1 MRIYVC
7 SVRVEYRGGGARCRN
22 EVSFYVGTPQF
33 HENRA
38 RFARA
43 ILGEHDSA
51 VYKGTHGRVFGVG
64 AVDPAGQFEFLVQY
78 PDRPTPVRFKV
89 LGWEYKDYAGGAM
102 EC

>member
-1 MRIYVC
+1 MPIYVC

-22 EVSFYVGTPQF
+22 EVNFYVGTPQF

-43 ILGEHDSA
+43 ILGEHDCA

-64 AVDPAGQFEFLVQY
+64 TVDPAGQFEFLVQY
-78 PDRPTPVRFKV
+78 PDHPTPVRFKV
-89 LGWEYKDYAGGAM
+89 LGWEYKDYTGGVM